1 MSLQEQI
8 CRRLEKLYPGHDARS
23 LFERCVS
30 TLGSPRTASS
40 ENRWSEHDAVLIC
53 YPDQVVTD
61 GESPLATLRA
71 VLDEVKEGFSLVH
84 LLPFFPSSSDGG
96 FAVIDHVEVAQ
107 ELGSWEDIRSIAAD
121 NRVMA
126 DLVLN
131 HVSSSHRWVEEF
143 RRGLEPG
150 SRCLKVASPQDDLSM
165 VVRPRT
171 SELLVESETDSG
183 IKFLWC
189 TFGPDQIDVNW
200 AEPEVLIEML
210 RAVERMLDSGIRWIR
225 LDAVA
230 YAQKVVGTKCV
241 HLQETHEL
249 VRLLRDLLAWNCPE
263 AVLVTETN
271 VPHDENLS
279 YLRDGTQAHVA
290 YNFTLAPL
298 LTFSLVFGTSTE
310 LGTWLREAEQAPNGT
325 TLLNFLGSHDGI
337 GLRPVEDILS
347 AADFRA
353 LIEAAIEAGGTWSG
367 HVEGD
372 QIHPY
377 EMNVAPGSLF
387 GLDRLLTGHTLLAS
401 LSGVPAYYLPA
412 LEGES
417 NDLEALNAEGH
428 NRAINRPKH
437 TLASRAKRLVGHPRK
452 SRDELIRRLALRQ
465 KITAFHPEAP
475 QRILDTESPLLGLVR
490 GDGAASVT
498 VIANLG
504 FDATDYNVSESS
516 FDLLSERELYGQVSL
531 SPGEILWLS
540 TTAIKS

>member
-1 MSLQEQI
+1 MSLQKQI
-8 CRRLEKLYPGHDARS
+8 YGRLEKLYPDHDARN
-23 LFERCVS
+23 LLERCVS
-30 TLGSPRTASS
+30 TLGPPRTVSS
-40 ENRWSEHDAVLIC
+40 ESRWTEHDAVLIC
-53 YPDQVVTD
+53 YPDQVVD
-61 GESPLATLRA
+61 GGESPLATLRT
-71 VLDEVKEGFSLVH
+71 VLDEVKEGISLVH

-96 FAVIDHVEVAQ
+96 FAVVDHVEVAQ
-107 ELGSWEDIRSIAAD
+107 ELGSWEDIRSIATD

-150 SRCLKVASPQDDLSM
+150 CRCLKVAFPQDDLSM

-171 SELLVESETDSG
+171 SELLIESETDG
-183 IKFLWC
+183 GVKYLWC

-210 RAVERMLDSGIRWIR
+210 RAVERMLDAGIRWIR

-249 VRLLRDLLAWNCPE
+249 VRLLRDLLALNCPE

-279 YLRDGTQAHVA
+279 NLRDGTQAHVA

-298 LTFSLVFGTSTE
+298 LTFSLLFGTSKE
-310 LGTWLREAEQAPNGT
+310 LVSWLREAEQVPKGT

-337 GLRPVEDILS
+337 GLRPVEDILN
-347 AADFRA
+347 AADFRS
-353 LIEAAIEAGGTWSG
+353 LIDAVIEAGGAWSG
-367 HVEGD
+367 HVDGD

-377 EMNVAPGSLF
+377 EINVAPASLF

-401 LSGVPAYYLPA
+401 LSGIPAYYFPA

-417 NDLEALNAEGH
+417 NDLEAVNEEGH

-437 TLASRAKRLVGHPRK
+437 TVASRAKRLVGPARE
-452 SRDELIRRLALRQ
+452 SRDELIRRLAVRQ
-465 KITAFHPEAP
+465 KFAAFHPEAP
-475 QRILDTESPLLGLVR
+475 QKILDIESPLLGLVR
-490 GDGAASVT
+490 GDEPASVT

-504 FDATDYNVSESS
+504 FDAADYNVGEPC
-516 FDLLSERELYGQVSL
+516 FDLLSERELYGQVSV